1 MQAPDISAGR
11 GGLASLGDA
20 LGRMQDARTHLSN
33 SLSTFH
39 NQLSQSTRNI
49 YSMLNDQEMKN
60 YARMRDSVQDRANER
75 AFKLQEEGFRHK
87 QAQDAIINKQTD
99 KKILID
105 DKIAQG
111 LNNLRYWQGKQI
123 GAETLKTNLNT
134 AFTANMAQKD
144 SDSVNINVGKEA
156 LKQTGFNLKGEKPPI
171 QTPMTRP

>member
-123 GAETLKTNLNT
+123 GAETLNKNIKN
-134 AFTANMAQKD
+134 ASIANMMQKD
-144 SDSVNINVGKEA
+144 SDPVNINAGKEA
-156 LKQTGFNLKGEKPPI
+156 LKQTGLGLKGNKPPI
-171 QTPMTRP
+171 QAPMTRP

>member
-123 GAETLKTNLNT
+123 GAETLNTNIKNVT
-134 AFTANMAQKD
+134 IANMMQKD
-144 SDSVNINVGKEA
+144 SDSVNINAGKEA
-156 LKQTGFNLKGEKPPI
+156 LKQTGLGLKGNKPPI

>member
-20 LGRMQDARTHLSN
+20 LGRMQEARTHLSN

-134 AFTANMAQKD
+134 AFLGNVAAQDTNATNM
-144 SDSVNINVGKEA
+144 NIGNEA
-156 LKQTGFNLKGEKPPI
+156 LKQTGLGLKGNKPPI

>member
-123 GAETLKTNLNT
+123 GAETLNANIKN
-134 AFTANMAQKD
+134 ASIANMMQKD
-144 SDSVNINVGKEA
+144 SDPVNMNAGKEA
-156 LKQTGFNLKGEKPPI
+156 LKQTGLGLKGDKPPLRN
-171 QTPMTRP
+171 PMTTP

>member
-87 QAQDAIINKQTD
+87 QAQDAIINAQTD

-123 GAETLKTNLNT
+123 GAETLNANIKN
-134 AFTANMAQKD
+134 ASIANMMQKD
-144 SDSVNINVGKEA
+144 SDPVNINAGKEA
-156 LKQTGFNLKGEKPPI
+156 LKQTGLGLKGDKPPI